1 MAAMTWFARVRAI
14 DVRLIA
20 AVAASLLLIVGVMWT
35 IPTTPESN
43 SFTFDAARRNLS
55 SARLVE
61 INKPIPGQIVD
72 GSDIDYY
79 RINSGA
85 GGHLQIHVQN
95 DSGTLVPAL
104 DIYDARKKIIEEKL
118 GPDYGLVG
126 QPNTTYY
133 IQVWGQRSTVGQYTL
148 TINDSAHFQ

>member
-1 MAAMTWFARVRAI
+1 MAATNWLARIRAI

-20 AVAASLLLIVGVMWT
+20 AVGAAILLIIGVMWT
-35 IPTTPESN
+35 IPNTPESN
-43 SFTFDAARRNLS
+43 SFTFDAARRDLS
-55 SARLVE
+55 NARPVE
-61 INKPIPGQIVD
+61 INKPIAGEIVD

-85 GGHLQIHVQN
+85 GGHLQIHIQN
-95 DSGTLVPAL
+95 DSGTLLPAL
-104 DIYDARKKIIEEKL
+104 DVYDARKKIIEEKL

>member
-1 MAAMTWFARVRAI
+1 MAAKSLVARIRKI
-14 DVRLIA
+14 DVRIIA
-20 AVAASLLLIVGVMWT
+20 SVAAALLLIIGVMWT

-43 SFTFDAARRNLS
+43 NFTFDAARRDLS
-55 SARLVE
+55 NARPIE
-61 INKPIPGQIVD
+61 INKPIPGEIVD

-118 GPDYGLVG
+118 GSDYGLVG
-126 QPNTTYY
+126 Q
-133 IQVWGQRSTVGQYTL
+133 
-148 TINDSAHFQ
+148 